1 MDQFEYILTVPV
13 VKHCFLFCRLRLNV
27 DLSIYDVYGN
37 QFVNR
42 FRKNNESVKKW
53 GTSDFSWTSNFSGL
67 LIPLAS
73 GKFGLISTPEH
84 S

>member
-13 VKHCFLFCRLRLNV
+13 VKHWFFLFCRLRLNV

-37 QFVNR
+37 KFVDR

-53 GTSDFSWTSNFSGL
+53 GTSDFSWGL
-67 LIPLAS
+67 VTFQGYSSPWPVENLA
-73 GKFGLISTPEH
+73 
-84 S
+84 